1 MGKSSIILTFLET
14 AISDQDLKEQQ
25 KQPIFNFSCIKG
37 AGMGYTLQGR
47 NFYSEIRII
56 MYVQFCT
63 VHLSMWKKKIC
74 LFVFHF
80 YWLFSCW
87 LMDHDASRR
96 FSWFTN
102 LFKQFISWVKGG
114 QKVLTFSYSL
124 ICSQIWSEWKALKT
138 YNEGRKF
145 YIYDVRWR
153 YIKCGNFFFLH
164 QIFVHKLA
172 K

>member
-14 AISDQDLKEQQ
+14 EISDQDLKEQQ
-25 KQPIFNFSCIKG
+25 KQPIFKFSCIKG
-37 AGMGYTLQGR
+37 VGMGYTLQGR

-114 QKVLTFSYSL
+114 QKVLTFSYSWFAL
-124 ICSQIWSEWKALKT
+124 RFEVSERL
-138 YNEGRKF
+138 
-145 YIYDVRWR
+145 WR
-153 YIKCGNFFFLH
+153 HIMRVESF
-164 QIFVHKLA
+164 IFMMLGEDI
-172 K
+172 